1 MDYGRP
7 ERSRQSD
14 AETVDDRPG
23 EQIGW
28 RSLPDSA
35 VPNHGLVQ
43 FVDAPGGRGTEVRVY
58 ISFDPPMGGL
68 GTLIAKSTGNEAK
81 QEVAETLRRFKTIL
95 ECGELPI
102 VEGQPSSRMR
112 REETTATESRKV
124 GLR

>member
-1 MDYGRP
+1 
-7 ERSRQSD
+7 
-14 AETVDDRPG
+14 
-23 EQIGW
+23 
-28 RSLPDSA
+28 
-35 VPNHGLVQ
+35 
-43 FVDAPGGRGTEVRVY
+43 
-58 ISFDPPMGGL
+58 MGGL